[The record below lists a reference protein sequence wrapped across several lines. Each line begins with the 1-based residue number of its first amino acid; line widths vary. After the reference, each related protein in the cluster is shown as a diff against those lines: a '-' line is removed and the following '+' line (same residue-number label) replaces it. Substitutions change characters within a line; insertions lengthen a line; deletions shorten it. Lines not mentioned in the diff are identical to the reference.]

1 MSGKIFKTITNFT
14 KNYND
19 PESNLPFDE
28 NNTKIQIVEKNG
40 NVNVSLTINDK
51 YLEQYNKIAE
61 LFKEGL
67 SKLEGVLS
75 VNVALTSENQLS
87 SGQQNE
93 SRFKINATNIIAIA
107 SGKGGVGKSTF
118 AVNLAVALRKLGKKV
133 GILDADIYGP
143 SVPRMMGIS
152 GRPEASNNK
161 KLIPLE
167 SYGIKCMSIGFLVSV
182 DTPTIWRGPMV
193 MKALEQMFNGVEW
206 GTLDYLIIDLPPGTG
221 DAQLTLAQSSKL
233 SGSII
238 VSTPQDVA
246 LADARKG
253 INMFKRVNVPI
264 LGLVENM
271 SYFICDNCNEKH
283 FIFSNDGAKKEAEKF
298 QIPFLG
304 SLPISK
310 DLRVQSDEG
319 RPSCIDDPN
328 GEIYKFNALTIWG
341 VIDLLASFTLLI
353 DGKFS
358 ISLNF
363 PKLLE
368 NMYLVIADKN
378 AENREV
384 SSDYWFEY
392 IEANLHLIGGLHN
405 LDNFASSVSPKIKD
419 EIHEFRFC
427 KKGIKNIKDISI
439 PLTVWKRFIA
449 SSTY

>member
-19 PESNLPFDE
+19 PESNLPFDD

-40 NVNVSLTINDK
+40 NVNISLTINDK

-61 LFKEGL
+61 LFKDGL

-75 VNVALTSENQLS
+75 VNVALTSESQLS
-87 SGQQNE
+87 SDQQNE

-118 AVNLAVALRKLGKKV
+118 AVNLAVALRQLGKKV

-152 GRPEASNNK
+152 GRPEASKNK

-206 GTLDYLIIDLPPGTG
+206 GALDYLIIDLPPGTG

-233 SGSII
+233 SGTII

-264 LGLVENM
+264 IGLVENM
-271 SYFICDNCNEKH
+271 SYFICDNCSEKH

-310 DLRVQSDEG
+310 DLRIQSDEG

-328 GEIYKFNALTIWG
+328 GEIAKI
-341 VIDLLASFTLLI
+341 
-353 DGKFS
+353 
-358 ISLNF
+358 
-363 PKLLE
+363 
-368 NMYLVIADKN
+368 
-378 AENREV
+378 
-384 SSDYWFEY
+384 Y
-392 IEANLHLIGGLHN
+392 IEIA
-405 LDNFASSVSPKIKD
+405 K
-419 EIHEFRFC
+419 
-427 KKGIKNIKDISI
+427 SI
-439 PLTVWKRFIA
+439 
-449 SSTY
+449 